1 MKNSFIIY
9 GLLIG
14 ASYLLYKKY
23 SKKKIN
29 EMTVDGAETIPPE
42 DIPDTDVQMP
52 NAELG
57 NMKVKVR
64 TSRQTIAL

>member
-1 MKNSFIIY
+1 M
-9 GLLIG
+9 LLIYYIR
-14 ASYLLYKKY
+14 SIQ
-23 SKKKIN
+23 KKIN

>member
-1 MKNSFIIY
+1 
-9 GLLIG
+9 
-14 ASYLLYKKY
+14 
-23 SKKKIN
+23 
-29 EMTVDGAETIPPE
+29 MTVDGAETIPPE